1 MHACSQH
8 HEYAEFRSALELL
21 EVGAC
26 LVCRGALLCNAN
38 TIYRVIRVQV
48 TGHVDRIAKIEAADP
63 AIDVSQ
69 FKRVSL
75 WWFHLREFQRMLQ
88 FYWLINRGFLN
99 FEALDQ

>member
-1 MHACSQH
+1 MHAWSQH

-63 AIDVSQ
+63 AIDVSK

-75 WWFHLREFQRMLQ
+75 WWWFHLREFQRIL
-88 FYWLINRGFLN
+88 
-99 FEALDQ
+99 

>member
-1 MHACSQH
+1 MCGPLHPIHRSTPLHPPSTQH

-38 TIYRVIRVQV
+38 TIYRVMRVQV

-69 FKRVSL
+69 FKRVS
-75 WWFHLREFQRMLQ
+75 
-88 FYWLINRGFLN
+88 
-99 FEALDQ
+99 